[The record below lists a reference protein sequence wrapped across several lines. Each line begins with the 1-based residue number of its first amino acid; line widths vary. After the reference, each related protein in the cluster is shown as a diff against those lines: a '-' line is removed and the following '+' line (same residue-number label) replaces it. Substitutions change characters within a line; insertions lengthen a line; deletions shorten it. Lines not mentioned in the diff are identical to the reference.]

1 MRERVPLLCLFPLRV
16 LVGLMLVLSGYQK
29 FQGGWLHGTA
39 LLVILEGWLHD
50 HKSYPFIVSVV
61 ETARAH
67 PKIFG
72 TLVTLGEM
80 IIGSAL
86 VLGLFTRLASI
97 LGTLVL
103 LTFAF
108 ASGERLAPPGPAML
122 MGAILFTF
130 VLIPP
135 GRVLGVDQA
144 LRARLPV
151 WLS

>member
-1 MRERVPLLCLFPLRV
+1 MRERFPLLCLFPLRV
-16 LVGLMLVLSGYQK
+16 LVGVMLVLSGYQK

-39 LLVILEGWLHD
+39 LMAILEGWLGD
-50 HKSYPFIVSVV
+50 HRTYPFIVSVV
-61 ETARAH
+61 KTAYAH

-80 IIGSAL
+80 VIGSAL

-97 LGTLVL
+97 MGTLVF

-108 ASGERLAPPGPAML
+108 ASGERLAPTGPAML
-122 MGAILFTF
+122 MGAIMFTF
-130 VLIPP
+130 VLVPP
-135 GRVLGVDQA
+135 GRALGVDQA
-144 LRARLPV
+144 LRARFPL